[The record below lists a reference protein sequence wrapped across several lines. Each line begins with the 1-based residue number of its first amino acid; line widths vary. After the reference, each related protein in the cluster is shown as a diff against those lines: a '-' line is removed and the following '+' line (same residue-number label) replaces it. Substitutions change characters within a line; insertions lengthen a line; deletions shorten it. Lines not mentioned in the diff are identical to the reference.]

1 MEREE
6 RGWRARIIV
15 CVGDITVLQS
25 VAMIDICV
33 KFGACDP

>member
-15 CVGDITVLQS
+15 CVGDITVVQS
-25 VAMIDICV
+25 VAMIDMRV
-33 KFGACDP
+33 KFDACDP